1 MSRVLM
7 QALQPS
13 LGMGNST
20 GDNAT
25 LSSNASLSVDHA
37 MSFLHL
43 STALRHLVKSK
54 LHPAK
59 QPVTVKGKR
68 QMSDKARKIVKV
80 IHQQQAISRPQPPLA
95 SRKRPSA
102 SAAKSSSPISSV
114 KSSSSSSSHPSSA
127 SHFSPL
133 AHIVKAKLAKLPA
146 LVAPVTAAAVPVKGL
161 AKPVEATASPMRN

>member
-1 MSRVLM
+1 
-7 QALQPS
+7 
-13 LGMGNST
+13 
-20 GDNAT
+20 
-25 LSSNASLSVDHA
+25 

-68 QMSDKARKIVKV
+68 QMSDKARKVSATTSGRGGRERAGIVKV